1 MSSVK
6 TNEDI
11 REYCRLL
18 KLHGIAE
25 HFEAMEAETQDCA
38 EYLCRL
44 LAFEAEQSSE
54 KKKLA
59 RIHAARF
66 PYMKYLEDLEP
77 GCLPEPMRRKLPELT
92 ALSFIRNG
100 QNLILTGNP
109 GTGTRPTL
117 RLALVSAPAR
127 RGTGFCSLRFPIW

>member
-18 KLHGIAE
+18 KLQGIAE
-25 HFEAMEAETQDCA
+25 HFETMEAETQDCA

-44 LAFEAEQSSE
+44 LAIEAEQHGERKIRS
-54 KKKLA
+54 

-66 PYMKYLEDLEP
+66 PYMKYLEDVSAGTHAQE
-77 GCLPEPMRRKLPELT
+77 T
-92 ALSFIRNG
+92 
-100 QNLILTGNP
+100 P
-109 GTGTRPTL
+109 GTDHTVLCP
-117 RLALVSAPAR
+117 
-127 RGTGFCSLRFPIW
+127 